1 MARSD
6 GRSGSLLLAVGTALV
21 VPIVGA
27 VLLNF
32 YLSGPTEEELALAA
46 SFSPKSE
53 VPGDVRIRSPIVTE
67 PAIVPTPS
75 VTPSPTPEATNAATV
90 TVTPVPTESPIPESN
105 ATPEPTETIPPPREV
120 SPGTTVTVN
129 ADDGLNVRVE
139 PSTDSEVTR
148 VLRFNQEVVLT
159 GGSVID
165 GEIQWVE
172 LEEPGWVQ
180 ARYLTFAE

>member
-21 VPIVGA
+21 VPVVGA

-53 VPGDVRIRSPIVTE
+53 VLGEVRIRSPIITE
-67 PAIVPTPS
+67 PAVVPTPS
-75 VTPSPTPEATNAATV
+75 VTPSPTPEATNAP
-90 TVTPVPTESPIPESN
+90 TVTPVPREPPIPESS

-120 SPGTTVTVN
+120 SPGATVTVN
-129 ADDGLNVRVE
+129 ADDGLNVRVG